1 MYDALN
7 DRKHQENDKYLGH
20 VKNVL
25 SIKITISFSEKNLNI
40 IK

>member
-7 DRKHQENDKYLGH
+7 DRKHQEAEKYLGH

-25 SIKITISFSEKNLNI
+25 GIKITITFSEKI
-40 IK
+40 